1 MPKSRYIY
9 SFISLTLIF
18 YNYSV
23 PPPYLR
29 TKLGEETPI
38 SSKKADLHRLW
49 YRPAPT
55 LVRWYDG
62 VVVEEWGR
70 SGRAIME

>member
-9 SFISLTLIF
+9 SFISLTLLF
-18 YNYSV
+18 CNYSI
-23 PPPYLR
+23 PPACLN
-29 TKLGEETPI
+29 TKLGVETPI